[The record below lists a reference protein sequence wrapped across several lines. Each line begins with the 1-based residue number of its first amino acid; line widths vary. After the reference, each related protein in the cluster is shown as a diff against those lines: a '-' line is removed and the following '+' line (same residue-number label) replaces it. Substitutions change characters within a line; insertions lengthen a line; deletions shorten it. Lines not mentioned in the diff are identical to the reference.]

1 MSYSQASLGN
11 AACYIILFENQN
23 ICYQINDLE
32 NQLYLSLS
40 LTHTHTHILLLTC
53 VQLFC
58 DPMYC
63 SLPDSSVHGISQA
76 RILEWVA
83 ISFSRSS

>member
-32 NQLYLSLS
+32 NQLSLSLSLS
-40 LTHTHTHILLLTC
+40 LTHTHTDTHTHFVANLCPALL
-53 VQLFC
+53 
-58 DPMYC
+58 
-63 SLPDSSVHGISQA
+63 
-76 RILEWVA
+76 
-83 ISFSRSS
+83 